1 MVLLQLIRKSY
12 ISYLLAIKLLLSVL
26 EFMFQGLKHLSHV
39 LKHLS
44 HVLKHLSHALKH
56 KFPFVYLTFFIGIIY
71 IEE

>member
-39 LKHLS
+39 LKQ
-44 HVLKHLSHALKH
+44 LSHALKH